1 MEVLLVPVHILV
13 RDLHLRP
20 ILTLPVQIMD
30 RDVQLGGWEG
40 DSVDRPLLS
49 VEQTVQKGAHSL
61 ANGLAGLFSGS
72 VVV

>member
-13 RDLHLRP
+13 RDLHFRP
-20 ILTLPVQIMD
+20 IMTLPVQIMD
-30 RDVQLGGWEG
+30 RDVQSGGWEG

-61 ANGLAGLFSGS
+61 PDGLGGLLSGR
-72 VVV
+72 VVA